1 MLTID
6 HDLLQITGSE
16 FILDAGCGNGR
27 HIWQASKANKGTSVA
42 FDLDMESLQK
52 AKYML
57 DQMDEKAETA
67 GAWHMVS
74 GSILSLPFEDAQF
87 DKVICSEVL
96 EHIPDDTA
104 AVAELTR
111 VLKPGGL
118 LAVSVPSYFAE
129 SVCWK
134 ISDDYHNT
142 PGGHIRIYT
151 HQEIQDLLKK
161 FDLAIFAVRYKH
173 ALHSVWWWSKGI
185 FGLKNEKAFIPSLYY
200 KFLVWDIYTGHKYTK
215 WLEAGLNRIFPKS
228 TVLYCRK
235 PEAA

>member
-151 HQEIQDLLKK
+151 HQEIQDLLK
-161 FDLAIFAVRYKH
+161 I
-173 ALHSVWWWSKGI
+173 
-185 FGLKNEKAFIPSLYY
+185 
-200 KFLVWDIYTGHKYTK
+200 
-215 WLEAGLNRIFPKS
+215 
-228 TVLYCRK
+228 
-235 PEAA
+235 